1 MLGGGKQ
8 MYDRDDA
15 ARLFVEALYQLYR
28 LAIADTWEGLSS
40 KEWYKRTPPVADPY
54 LRLQRLPSEGQL
66 PIAAEAWF
74 SMSHLEQELTALGEW
89 FQTLS
94 EADKTHLYQVI
105 RHTVHATLFH
115 LCSLLDGVSGLSSPA
130 IDAEA
135 DFAVYL
141 QVYPDFDALL
151 DGHPIQH
158 AVRINPHAG
167 GTGEML
173 HDLFQGM
180 VGLVIDSMNGES
192 A

>member
-1 MLGGGKQ
+1 
-8 MYDRDDA
+8 MYDRDEA
-15 ARLFVEALYQLYR
+15 AQLFVEALYQLYR
-28 LAIADTWEGLSS
+28 SVIADMWEGLSGE
-40 KEWYKRTPPVADPY
+40 EWYKRTPAIGDPY
-54 LRLQRLPSEGQL
+54 LRLQRLHSEERL
-66 PIAAEAWF
+66 PVAEEAWF
-74 SMSHLEQELTALGEW
+74 TMSNLEPELTALSEW

-94 EADKTHLYQVI
+94 ETDKTHLYQVI

-115 LCSLLDGVSGLSSPA
+115 LCTLFDGVSGLSSPA

-141 QVYPDFDALL
+141 QVYPDFDALF
-151 DGHPIQH
+151 DGHPIQY

-173 HDLFQGM
+173 HDLFQEM
-180 VGLVIDSMNGES
+180 VGLVVDSTNEEL